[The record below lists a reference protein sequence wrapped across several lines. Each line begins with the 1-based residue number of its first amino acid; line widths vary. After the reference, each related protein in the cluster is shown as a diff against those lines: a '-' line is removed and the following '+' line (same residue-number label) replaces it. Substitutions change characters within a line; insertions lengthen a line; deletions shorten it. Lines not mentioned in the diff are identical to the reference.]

1 MYPFWRDFI
10 GGIRTLTLTYLINKY
25 IKGIKPNE
33 EVLSSLEYIY
43 QADTKLRLFEVDKE
57 NIFPRFSLLGANFQ
71 LIRQFLSKGHM
82 STICS
87 KNSITNSF
95 DYMLLEWV

>member
-43 QADTKLRLFEVDKE
+43 QADTKVRLFEIDKE
-57 NIFPRFSLLGANFQ
+57 NIFPRFSILDANFQ
-71 LIRQFLSKGHM
+71 LIRQSLAKGHI

-87 KNSITNSF
+87 KIQ
-95 DYMLLEWV
+95 